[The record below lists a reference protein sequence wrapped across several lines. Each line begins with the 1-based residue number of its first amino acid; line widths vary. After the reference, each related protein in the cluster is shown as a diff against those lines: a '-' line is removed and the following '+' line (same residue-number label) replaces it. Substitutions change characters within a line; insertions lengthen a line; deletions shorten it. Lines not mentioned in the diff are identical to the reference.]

1 MKPSGERSVGKAD
14 TLLQIRDTEA
24 KAKRIIEE
32 ADEKQK
38 AIIVAAR
45 REAIEKYQAA
55 EAAIRKKIEA
65 AISQEK
71 ASLAAQRSDA
81 MRKGMEEA
89 AKLMAKANDRVPKAK
104 MHIKNHFE
112 RTFDAAAGTN
122 E

>member
-14 TLLQIRDTEA
+14 TLLQVRDTEA
-24 KAKRIIEE
+24 KASRIIEE

-38 AIIVAAR
+38 AILVAAR

-71 ASLAAQRSDA
+71 ASLAAQRSDS
-81 MRKGMEEA
+81 MRKGTEEA
-89 AKLMAKANDRVPKAK
+89 AKLMAKAKDRIPKAK
-104 MHIKNHFE
+104 THIRNHFE
-112 RTFDAAAGTN
+112 RTFDAATGTN